1 MSTSIGGKPGIKT
14 IAAVQSQCRC
24 WVIRCRAIQPQRRP
38 LSVVGPIA
46 DKRLRRSERS
56 DVPKAANAPQQK
68 VALLDHLVGGS
79 EQRRWHGKAERFGRF
94 EVYHQLI
101 FCRCLHGQVGWLLTL
116 EDAINV

>member
-1 MSTSIGGKPGIKT
+1 MLK
-14 IAAVQSQCRC
+14 CRS
-24 WVIRCRAIQPQRRP
+24 WVKSGQTVAGQNPPFVRF
-38 LSVVGPIA
+38 GPIA
-46 DKRLRRSERS
+46 DKRGRGRFVRF
-56 DVPKAANAPQQK
+56 VPKAANAPQQK
-68 VALLDHLVGGS
+68 VALLDHLVGRS

>member
-1 MSTSIGGKPGIKT
+1 MLK
-14 IAAVQSQCRC
+14 CRS
-24 WVIRCRAIQPQRRP
+24 WVKSGQTVAGQNPPFVRF
-38 LSVVGPIA
+38 GPIA
-46 DKRLRRSERS
+46 DKRERNWIVRF
-56 DVPKAANAPQQK
+56 VPIAANAPQQK